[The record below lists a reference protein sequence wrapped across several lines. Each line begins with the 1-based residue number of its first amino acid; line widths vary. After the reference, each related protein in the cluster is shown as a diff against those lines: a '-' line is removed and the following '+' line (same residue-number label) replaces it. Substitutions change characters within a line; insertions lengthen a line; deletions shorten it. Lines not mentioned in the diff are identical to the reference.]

1 MVGTRTAKELIDDAC
16 ELFDYV
22 VYSEGHI
29 SFSYWLDI
37 LSRVTLG
44 ERQFDID
51 EFWTMALSAWN
62 RKTKDMDRKTINLYS
77 EVVYDRG

>member
-16 ELFDYV
+16 ELFDYTIR
-22 VYSEGHI
+22 SEGRI
-29 SFSYWLDI
+29 SFSDWLDI

-62 RKTKDMDRKTINLYS
+62 RKTEEYESKNSIS
-77 EVVYDRG
+77 I